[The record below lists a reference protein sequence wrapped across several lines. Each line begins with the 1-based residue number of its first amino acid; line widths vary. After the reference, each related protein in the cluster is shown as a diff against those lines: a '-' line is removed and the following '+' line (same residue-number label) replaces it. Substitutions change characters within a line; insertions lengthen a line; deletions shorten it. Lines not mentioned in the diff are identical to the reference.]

1 MKLPDKLADA
11 PWLNSRA
18 ARAVFKVLDGKS
30 GRTRA
35 VGGIVRD
42 SLLGIERADVD
53 MATEFTPGEVIARAE
68 TAGIAAKPTG
78 IEHGT
83 VTLVHQGTPIEV
95 TTLRADIETD
105 GRHAVVRFG
114 TDWAEDAARR
124 DFTMNAIYAFSDGR
138 LYDPLGGRED
148 CLARRVRFIG
158 DADQRIREDYLRI
171 LRFFRFFAV
180 YGDGR
185 PDAEGLKACTRLKPG
200 LAHLS
205 AERVWSELKKLLGAT
220 DPSRALLWMRTTGVL
235 TEVLR
240 ESEKWGI
247 DLIHPLVATER
258 ALKWA
263 PDPLLRLA
271 AIIPPVATRAE
282 DLAMRLKFSNAE
294 RARLIAWAES
304 AAPPAGIDAA
314 TFGRALYRGDP
325 AGIADRLRLA
335 IASARGAGKA
345 IEARALRRLLTR
357 ALDYERPEFPLKGK
371 DLVDKGLTPGPEIGR
386 KLKRLEDAWVE
397 SGFTLGRKQL
407 LAMAAAPARPR
418 P

>member
-1 MKLPDKLADA
+1 MRLPETLGEA
-11 PWLNSRA
+11 PWLKSRA
-18 ARAVFKVLDGKS
+18 ARAVFKALDGRS

-42 SLLGIERADVD
+42 TLLGIDRTDID
-53 MATEFTPGEVIARAE
+53 LATEFTPDDVIARAE
-68 TAGIAAKPTG
+68 ASGITARPTG

-83 VTLVHQGTPIEV
+83 ITLIHQGTPIEV

-105 GRHAVVRFG
+105 GRHAIVRFG

-138 LYDPLGGRED
+138 IYDPLGGRED
-148 CLARRVRFIG
+148 CLAGRVRFIG
-158 DADQRIREDYLRI
+158 EPDHRIREDFLRI

-200 LAHLS
+200 LAGLS
-205 AERVWSELKKLLGAT
+205 AERVWSELKKLLGAK

-235 TEVLR
+235 TEVLP
-240 ESEKWGI
+240 ETEKWGI

-258 ALKWA
+258 ALKWQ
-263 PDPLLRLA
+263 PDPLLRLEAMLPPDA
-271 AIIPPVATRAE
+271 ARAE
-282 DLAMRLKFSNAE
+282 DLAIRLKFSNAE
-294 RARLIAWAES
+294 RERLVAWAES
-304 AAPPAGIDAA
+304 ATPAAGIDAA
-314 TFGRALYRGDP
+314 TFGRSLYRAAPG
-325 AGIADRLRLA
+325 GVADRLRLA
-335 IASARGAGKA
+335 VAGARGAGKA

-357 ALDYERPEFPLKGK
+357 TLDYERPEFPLKGK
-371 DLVDKGLTPGPEIGR
+371 DLVDKGIPPGPEVGR
-386 KLKRLEDAWVE
+386 KLKRLEDAWIE

-407 LAMAAAPARPR
+407 LAMAAPSNRPR
-418 P
+418 S